1 MSSQV
6 IRDYEE
12 SMLRKDI
19 PEFRP
24 GDTVRVSVRI
34 TEGDKER
41 IQDFEGFVLKRKG
54 GGLRE
59 TFTVRRMSY
68 GVGME
73 RTFPLHSPKLDKI
86 TVVRRGKVRRAK
98 LYYMRE
104 LRGKAARIVE
114 LKTDV
119 APKSAKGGARGGAA
133 AAPAKV
139 PQTVAAPQPEGQSE

>member
-1 MSSQV
+1 MSSQI
-6 IRDYEE
+6 IRDYEAD
-12 SMLRKDI
+12 MLKTDV

-34 TEGDKER
+34 VEGDKER

-73 RTFPLHSPKLDKI
+73 RTFPIHSPKVDKI
-86 TVVRRGKVRRAK
+86 VVVRRGKVRRAK

-104 LRGKAARIVE
+104 LRGKAARITE
-114 LKTDV
+114 LKTDQ
-119 APKSAKGGARGGAA
+119 PKGKKAGAA
-133 AAPAKV
+133 AKK
-139 PQTVAAPQPEGQSE
+139 G